1 MRILT
6 VTAAAAVLVAAST
19 TAFAAEAR
27 LSDSQFIKAAKCRA
41 VATGDQATRL
51 DTLIKSQKRGRSVH
65 IVDEAFNART
75 DAERLARR
83 DASAAQAL
91 AGDCE
96 KIGA

>member
-6 VTAAAAVLVAAST
+6 ITAAAAVLVAAST

-41 VATGDQATRL
+41 VATGDQAARL
-51 DTLIKSQKRGRSVH
+51 DTLIKTQKRGRSVH

-91 AGDCE
+91 AGDCD

>member
-6 VTAAAAVLVAAST
+6 LTAAVVLAAAST

-27 LSDSQFIKAAKCRA
+27 LTDSQFIKASKCRA
-41 VATGDQATRL
+41 VVTGEQAAKL
-51 DTLIKSQKRGRSVH
+51 DTLIKTQKRGRPDHV
-65 IVDEAFNART
+65 VDQAFNART

-83 DASAAQAL
+83 DASAARAL
-91 AGDCE
+91 AGDCD